1 MRWVLKDFDGDEM
14 CAYFISNQP
23 SIAESKFLSAI
34 NTRIISY
41 VNGSMSIAQTQ
52 DSVVGGY
59 LLTRDEVKMD

>member
-1 MRWVLKDFDGDEM
+1 M